1 MISELER
8 KLLGIMMIVIMF
20 GMGSGL
26 VWKDFFRA
34 LKKPQGLFIGAISQF
49 GLMPLIAYTL
59 GIALN
64 LSPEASIGLLI
75 MGCVP
80 GGTTSNIFTYFSKGD
95 LALSIM
101 MTVFSTLLAVVLTPI
116 LIFTYGAK
124 ILQDSQLDVPFGDV
138 SMTLFVLLVPV
149 AIGMFVRKMNA
160 NVGAVS
166 EFIGG
171 LLGIFVILFL
181 IVTWIPRNAG
191 LLATTPLNIYLAS
204 LGLGLCG
211 FALGYLF
218 ARLARQ
224 NEKRAMTICLE
235 TGIQNGPLGIAIV
248 LFSFPEEVRQGILLI
263 PVLYSLFIV
272 LSSAAATVFFRK
284 WMTRLEQQK
293 LKTELL

>member
-1 MISELER
+1 MISEFER

-26 VWKDFFRA
+26 VCKDFFRA

-59 GIALN
+59 GLALN
-64 LSPEASIGLLI
+64 LSPEASLGLLI

-101 MTVFSTLLAVVLTPI
+101 MTVFSTVLAVVLTPL

>member
-1 MISELER
+1 MISDVER

-26 VWKDFFRA
+26 IWKDFFRA
-34 LKKPQGLFIGAISQF
+34 LKKPQGLLIGALSQF
-49 GLMPLIAYTL
+49 GLMPLIAYSL
-59 GIALN
+59 GIALS
-64 LSPEASIGLLI
+64 LSPEAAIGLLI

-101 MTVFSTLLAVVLTPI
+101 MTVFSTLLAVVLTPL

-138 SMTLFVLLVPV
+138 SATLFVLLVPV
-149 AIGMFVRKMNA
+149 ALGMFVRKFNA

-191 LLATTPLNIYLAS
+191 LLATTPINIYLAS
-204 LGLGLCG
+204 IGLGLCG
-211 FALGYLF
+211 FGLGYLF
-218 ARLARQ
+218 ARLAKQ
-224 NEKRAMTICLE
+224 TEKRAMTICLE

-248 LFSFPEEVRQGILLI
+248 LFSFPENARDGILLI

>member
-101 MTVFSTLLAVVLTPI
+101 MTVFSTLLAVVLTPL

>member
-101 MTVFSTLLAVVLTPI
+101 MTVFSTLLAVVLTPL

-248 LFSFPEEVRQGILLI
+248 LFSFPEDVRQGILLI

>member
-26 VWKDFFRA
+26 TWKDFFRA
-34 LKKPQGLFIGAISQF
+34 LKRPQGLFIGALSQF
-49 GLMPLIAYTL
+49 GIMPFIAYTL
-59 GIALN
+59 GVVLG
-64 LSPEASIGLLI
+64 LSPEASLGLLL

-95 LALSIM
+95 VALSIM
-101 MTVFSTLLAVVLTPI
+101 MTVFSTLLAVVLTPF
-116 LIFTYGAK
+116 LIFSYGSK
-124 ILQDSQLDVPFGDV
+124 ILQDSNLNVPFGDV

-149 AIGMFVRKMNA
+149 MIGMLVRKLNA
-160 NVGAVS
+160 NIGAVF
-166 EFIGG
+166 EFLGG
-171 LLGIFVILFL
+171 LLGVVVIVF
-181 IVTWIPRNAG
+181 IVVTWIPRNAA
-191 LLATTPLNIYLAS
+191 LLSITPWNIYAAS

-211 FALGYLF
+211 FGVGYLF
-218 ARLARQ
+218 ARLAKQ
-224 NEKRAMTICLE
+224 SEKRAMTICLE

-248 LFSFPEEVRQGILLI
+248 LFSFPEEIQDGVLLI

-272 LSSAAATVFFRK
+272 LSSASITVFFRK